1 MVEEYDMSS
10 LRLVISGAAPLGA
23 ELEKE
28 LSRRLGTNVAQ
39 VCFSLFVLVFATAG
53 RRRLTPVSACRRTD

>member
-1 MVEEYDMSS
+1 MDDYDLNS

-28 LSRRLGTNVAQ
+28 LSKRLGTNVAQ
-39 VCFSLFVLVFATAG
+39 VCLRSLCLG
-53 RRRLTPVSACRRTD
+53 RWEES